1 MIKDF
6 LLNRMTSEMLKHIL
20 KKLCTGC
27 LEYGLVFVQR
37 LGVFNQ
43 GEICDIEAVGS
54 ET

>member
-27 LEYGLVFVQR
+27 LEYGLVFVQS
-37 LGVFNQ
+37 NQ
-43 GEICDIEAVGS
+43 GEIVYRILKMVP
-54 ET
+54 